1 MKYFG
6 EIKSTNIHNGV
17 VTIVVSYASED
28 AQHTLE
34 ETYSLNSP
42 QGDTWIQDTIQAR
55 IKNLEKLHEEAQ
67 NIQLGL
73 VSTPELISE
82 EELLY
87 KKNLDEFNS
96 LVSAFSK
103 GIISDTDEIFLQKQQ
118 WLKDNF
124 QPSYIKYF

>member
-17 VTIVVSYASED
+17 VTINVSYASED

-34 ETYSLNSP
+34 ETYTLNSP
-42 QGDTWIQDTIQAR
+42 QGDSWIQDTIQAR
-55 IKNLEKLHEEAQ
+55 IKNLEELHQEAQ

-73 VSTPELISE
+73 VSAPEPISE

-87 KKNLDEFNS
+87 KKNLNEFNS
-96 LVSAFSK
+96 LVSAFAK
-103 GIISDTDEIFLQKQQ
+103 GIVSDTDEVFLQKQQ